1 MSESPF
7 HRAAAITLVVQSSA
21 FCQAT
26 FCFRLPSNYSAEG
39 KQKKANN
46 QRGCHVLMCLL
57 ARLNDNDDDGSS
69 LKLSH

>member
-1 MSESPF
+1 MSELPF

-39 KQKKANN
+39 KKKSTQPNELKD
-46 QRGCHVLMCLL
+46 RGEGMPRPYVPTGTIE
-57 ARLNDNDDDGSS
+57 R
-69 LKLSH
+69 

>member
-1 MSESPF
+1 MSELPF
-7 HRAAAITLVVQSSA
+7 HKAAAITLVVQSSA

-46 QRGCHVLMCLL
+46 QT
-57 ARLNDNDDDGSS
+57 S
-69 LKLSH
+69 